1 MGAQKWLESTQNE
14 TPARQV
20 FLWAKNK
27 CVSALS
33 LHQRVSESNMSMM
46 DNCSSMSKQ
55 YNTWYST
62 RYGIENLMFVP
73 YCISI
78 VIEEWKRNVCYL
90 LGECVAETERILKQR
105 WFFSDLLVK
114 KFFFRMLSRWS
125 CDWIDSKPAA
135 SLLNG
140 HGNMRNSYD
149 ADIPRLTPNCLW
161 LYAQNVLLCFID
173 VLSMKSLGPPTGLVG
188 FFSIMMSSSVQL

>member
-114 KFFFRMLSRWS
+114 LTGTAICETRMTQIYQDWLLTVSDYMLRMFFFV
-125 CDWIDSKPAA
+125 
-135 SLLNG
+135 SL
-140 HGNMRNSYD
+140 MY
-149 ADIPRLTPNCLW
+149 
-161 LYAQNVLLCFID
+161 
-173 VLSMKSLGPPTGLVG
+173 GPWRV
-188 FFSIMMSSSVQL
+188 